1 MKSFKPA
8 NMIGTFFLVLCILTS
23 VFGEEEARIECPED
37 GIALGDSNY
46 YFDHVPNVAKWE
58 DCGRICALTTKLP
71 ILGLVRGWNNLH
83 IPWMLPLRNCCWH
96 KLYNPEFVS
105 GERGCP
111 EDPQCKGD
119 F

>member
-1 MKSFKPA
+1 
-8 NMIGTFFLVLCILTS
+8 MIGTFFLVLCILTS

-58 DCGRICALTTKLP
+58 DCGRICSLTT
-71 ILGLVRGWNNLH
+71 
-83 IPWMLPLRNCCWH
+83 NCQFWDWCGGGTTCIYPGCF
-96 KLYNPEFVS
+96 LYETAAGINYNPEFVS